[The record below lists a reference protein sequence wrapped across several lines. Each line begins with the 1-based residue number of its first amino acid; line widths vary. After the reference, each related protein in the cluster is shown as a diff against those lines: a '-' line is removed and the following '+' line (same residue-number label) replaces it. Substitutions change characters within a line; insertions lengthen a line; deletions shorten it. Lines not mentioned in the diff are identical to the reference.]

1 MYKKI
6 SQIIT
11 HKFVTLGIISEDDYE
26 IYKYGFELLIALLS
40 TTSAIVLVSIFI
52 NKFVETILYLV
63 GFFSVR
69 MICGGYHAK
78 HHYTCFV
85 TTISFYFLFLL
96 LNSFFI
102 SKQHLWLEPIFITM
116 ISVILIVAFAP
127 IEHIYNP
134 MTNYR
139 KKRNRVLS
147 LTLSIIICLIYFV
160 SLFFEKIQPYTLCL
174 VLGIFI
180 ATLTLLI
187 AKIEIVIIKRK
198 EVQK

>member
-85 TTISFYFLFLL
+85 TTISFYFLF
-96 LNSFFI
+96 
-102 SKQHLWLEPIFITM
+102 
-116 ISVILIVAFAP
+116 
-127 IEHIYNP
+127 IYNP